1 MKKYHDFY
9 GSAHK
14 LRLADNLRKYY
25 GILMPREEAGS
36 ELFGD

>member
-14 LRLADNLRKYY
+14 LRLADNLRKY